1 MPHEP
6 LHSLG
11 FAAVGGNQV
20 GEVRMPAHAS
30 DIATHAGQL
39 RFIFKADVRADL
51 ERLILQRPLVRIVDV
66 HGRCGLAE
74 LAPRGPHRVG
84 DLVEVD
90 VILFAVVR
98 HHVGV
103 LVKPAGDGDD
113 VLGQQRLLLQE
124 PVVVEAV
131 LPVQRDDA
139 VEVHRHHV
147 EHDGHVRRRPTG
159 ADEHLH
165 PAILQLVQRVDGG
178 LRDHMRHE
186 TRQRAVDVEERR
198 LDVGSH
204 GGRRASGARCHDV
217 VRCHVR
223 NLRDTKFGHPQCMNS
238 AGWHSVTRYQTRP
251 ATAAVAAVWW
261 ALSTNQSGNEH
272 DSSNTTGGLSRQ

>member
-1 MPHEP
+1 MLERVHDAVVVDVIGDVVGRGLRRFGRIAHRHADAGEGEHVGIVAAVSERDGLLTRPAVMPHEP

-90 VILFAVVR
+90 VILLR
-98 HHVGV
+98 SSS
-103 LVKPAGDGDD
+103 P
-113 VLGQQRLLLQE
+113 
-124 PVVVEAV
+124 P
-131 LPVQRDDA
+131 
-139 VEVHRHHV
+139 
-147 EHDGHVRRRPTG
+147 RRG
-159 ADEHLH
+159 A
-165 PAILQLVQRVDGG
+165 
-178 LRDHMRHE
+178 
-186 TRQRAVDVEERR
+186 RQ
-198 LDVGSH
+198 
-204 GGRRASGARCHDV
+204 ASG
-217 VRCHVR
+217 
-223 NLRDTKFGHPQCMNS
+223 
-238 AGWHSVTRYQTRP
+238 
-251 ATAAVAAVWW
+251 
-261 ALSTNQSGNEH
+261 
-272 DSSNTTGGLSRQ
+272 